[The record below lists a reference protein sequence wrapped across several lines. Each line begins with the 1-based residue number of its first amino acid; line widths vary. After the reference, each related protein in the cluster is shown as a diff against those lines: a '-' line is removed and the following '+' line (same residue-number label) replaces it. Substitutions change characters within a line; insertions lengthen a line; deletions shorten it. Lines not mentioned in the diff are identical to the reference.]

1 MDKLTKK
8 VKKKLAGESTKVIVV
23 HGKRI
28 SDRFRAAR
36 KNKSTLE
43 IYEELLIKNHGHY
56 HNSDWH
62 ASLLEFDDEDEA
74 LTFEEGY
81 IEAVE
86 WIQYIFQGIDPSDY
100 DSPDEL
106 LTHIVTEILPYYTEV
121 I

>member
-23 HGKRI
+23 HGKRV

-56 HNSDWH
+56 NLDWH
-62 ASLLEFDDEDEA
+62 AGLLEFDDEDEA

-86 WIQYIFQGIDPSDY
+86 WIQYIFQRIDPSDY